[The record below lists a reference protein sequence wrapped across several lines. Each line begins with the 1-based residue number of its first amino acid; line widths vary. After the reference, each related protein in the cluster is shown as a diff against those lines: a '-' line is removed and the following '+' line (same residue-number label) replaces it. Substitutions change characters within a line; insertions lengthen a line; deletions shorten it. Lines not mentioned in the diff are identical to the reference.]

1 MKEKGYSRDDWQ
13 RHYDENDLGWDLGQ
27 VAPPF
32 INLLEEVSREN
43 PNIKTDVVD
52 ATIKSEVENFCSKIE
67 NVDFFDL
74 NATHDCI
81 YDLLIEQA
89 FFCAISPNQ
98 RDLYVATVA
107 RVLRSGGMLAGLF
120 YNTAQEGGPPFNT
133 TKEDIIKHF
142 SELFEIRNL
151 AQAKNSAEQRKDK
164 ELLAILVKK

>member
-1 MKEKGYSRDDWQ
+1 MIYLAENGFDVTAVDYSIGAVNYLKQVVQQ
-13 RHYDENDLGWDLGQ
+13 RKLDSKVL
-27 VAPPF
+27 
-32 INLLEEVSREN
+32 
-43 PNIKTDVVD
+43 NI
-52 ATIKSEVENFCSKIE
+52 
-67 NVDFFDL
+67 DFFDL
-74 NATHDCI
+74 NSTHDCI
-81 YDLLIEQA
+81 YDLLIEQT

-107 RVLRSGGMLAGLF
+107 RVLKSGGMLAGLF